1 MTEPLTWIE
10 THAVIM
16 KMLDKLDRCGYATK
30 VFSRDNYRDV
40 LSILSLESRLQHD
53 HTIKTRIVVQEGIV
67 TVRLRRRRRLE

>member
-16 KMLDKLDRCGYATK
+16 KMLDKLDRCGYSTH
-30 VFSRDNYRDV
+30 VFHRDNYRDI
-40 LSILSLESRLQHD
+40 LSILSMESRLQHD

-67 TVRLRRRRRLE
+67 TVRLRRRKV